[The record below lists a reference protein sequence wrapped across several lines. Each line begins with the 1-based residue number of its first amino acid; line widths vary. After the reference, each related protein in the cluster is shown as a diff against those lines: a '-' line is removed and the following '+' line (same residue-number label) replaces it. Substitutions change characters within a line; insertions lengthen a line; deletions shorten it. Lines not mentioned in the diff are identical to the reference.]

1 MSEKRFRYDSALEK
15 VYDEDTYN
23 GETTESYGIFECCE
37 IMNELTEENE
47 QLKQELQGME
57 ELLQSYRKTIKHDAE
72 LLADATRNGYLP
84 PLNDSVSNDGWI
96 CGCCKHFHS
105 GVRDRCDKDNNWVL
119 KDGSCQDFE
128 R

>member
-47 QLKQELQGME
+47 QLQEIVNKLE
-57 ELLQSYRKTIKHDAE
+57 EVID
-72 LLADATRNGYLP
+72 
-84 PLNDSVSNDGWI
+84 V
-96 CGCCKHFHS
+96 
-105 GVRDRCDKDNNWVL
+105 
-119 KDGSCQDFE
+119 
-128 R
+128 